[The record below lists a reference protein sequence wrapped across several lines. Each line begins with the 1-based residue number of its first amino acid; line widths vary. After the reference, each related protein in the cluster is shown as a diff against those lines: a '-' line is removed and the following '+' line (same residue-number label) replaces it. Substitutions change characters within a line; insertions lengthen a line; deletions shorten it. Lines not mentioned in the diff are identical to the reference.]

1 MDIVEATRG
10 FEVWLAKR
18 ISVVP
23 HQLAD
28 KHAEMADSSVSFLRG
43 TFYRWTQM
51 FPEVCPALAGSAQAL
66 AVGDLHIASF
76 GTWRDQYGRLIWG
89 IDDFDEAYP
98 LPYAND
104 LVRLAV
110 SAIIDARAGELKVG
124 IKNACDVVMDGYEK
138 GLASG
143 GRAFVL
149 EERHTWL
156 RQHALGCLDKPR
168 DFWKKMD
175 ALPTIRA
182 AVPEAARKALARLLP
197 DPRISCRIVRRDA
210 GVGSLGHPR
219 YVAIFDWEDGRLA
232 IEAKEASPSACAW
245 AKPSGREAIHYQQV
259 LNNAVR
265 CKDPFV
271 RLSGK
276 WLVHQLSPD
285 SSPLEIES
293 MSGIQDQDRLLHAMA
308 WEAANVHLGTA
319 GAAARVAADLRKR
332 PAKIWRSAVKDMAKQ
347 ILDDWRDWKRAYKS
361 RSARRKSSH

>member
-1 MDIVEATRG
+1 MDIVEATKG

-28 KHAEMADSSVSFLRG
+28 KHAEMADTSVSFLRG

-51 FPEVCPALAGSAQAL
+51 FPQVCRELAGSTQVM

-76 GTWRDQYGRLIWG
+76 GTWRDQFGRLIWG
-89 IDDFDEAYP
+89 IDDFDEAHP

-110 SAIIDARAGELKVG
+110 SAVIDARAGELKVG
-124 IKNACDVVMDGYEK
+124 IKNVCDVVIDGYGK
-138 GLASG
+138 GLDAG

-149 EERHTWL
+149 EERHAWL
-156 RQHALGCLDKPR
+156 REHALGLLDKPR

-175 ALPTIRA
+175 ALRPVRA
-182 AVPEAARKALARLLP
+182 AVPEPARKALARLLP
-197 DPRISCRIVRRDA
+197 DPRVSCRMVRRVA

-219 YVAIFDWEDGRLA
+219 YVAIFDWKDGQLA
-232 IEAKEASPSACAW
+232 LEAKEASPSACAW
-245 AKPSGREAIHYQQV
+245 AKPGGSEAIHYQQL
-259 LNNAVR
+259 LNTAVR
-265 CKDPFV
+265 CQDPFV
-271 RLSGK
+271 HLSGK

-293 MSGIQDQDRLLHAMA
+293 LNGIKDQDRLLHAMA
-308 WEAANVHLGTA
+308 WEAANVHLGTV
-319 GAAARVAADLRKR
+319 GAAQRVSADLRKR
-332 PAKIWRSAVKDMAKQ
+332 SAKMWRSAVKDMATQ
-347 ILDDWRDWKRAYKS
+347 ILEDWRDWKRAHKN
-361 RSARRKSSH
+361 RSARQKASH